1 MHPYDFVF
9 KFFNTTHSTLRF
21 SFSQFL
27 STMPQPYWILTYHQS
42 KYFNAHFTQELFQ
55 ITKLILY
62 YLIIVAA
69 EASINLNFVSRHFC
83 FLAVPGNKT
92 VPHQPSHPIPS
103 LSLSSH
109 RSLSLY
115 LSFFLSLSSFHTDKS
130 HSLNSFFFSIHFFSH
145 NMSKPQTS
153 NLLHFRL

>member
-83 FLAVPGNKT
+83 FLAVPRNQT
-92 VPHQPSHPIPS
+92 VPPTFPVLIPHSHYHHITLF
-103 LSLSSH
+103 LS
-109 RSLSLY
+109 
-115 LSFFLSLSSFHTDKS
+115 LSFFLSQSSSLTFKLLSMVSYGGELVLDSSST
-130 HSLNSFFFSIHFFSH
+130 
-145 NMSKPQTS
+145 
-153 NLLHFRL
+153 